1 MGRPAKNASGRKIRI
16 MSKMDVMG
24 NRAEGCI
31 FEGVKKSPGGED
43 SQKVGNTGARQAG
56 NVR

>member
-31 FEGVKKSPGGED
+31 FEGGKEEPWGRRQSKGG
-43 SQKVGNTGARQAG
+43 
-56 NVR
+56 